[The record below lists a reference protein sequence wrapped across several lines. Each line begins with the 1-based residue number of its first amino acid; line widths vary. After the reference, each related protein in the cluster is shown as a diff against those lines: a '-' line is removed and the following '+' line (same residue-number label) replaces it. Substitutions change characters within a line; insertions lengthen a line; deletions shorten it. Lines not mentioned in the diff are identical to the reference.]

1 MKKIVVFGGAGF
13 LGSHMVDYLNCKYK
27 NRVFSFDLKPHSS
40 LPAEKN
46 IIGDISDKE
55 LVKSALKGT
64 HTVFNYIAVSD
75 IEECIRDPLKAAQIN
90 ICGNAVLME
99 ACIEEKV
106 HRFVFASSV
115 YAESSLGG
123 VYRTTKMASESLIK
137 DYNKYYDLDYTI
149 LRYGTVYGP
158 GSDERNSVHRFVSE
172 ALKKKKIF
180 YHGSGE
186 ERREYIHV
194 YDAARLSEI
203 ALGEEYKNQTLTLTG
218 HKSLK
223 VKDLFAIIR
232 EILNDD
238 VEVELQSKQSEE
250 LLNSHYKTTPYS
262 YKREISSKLVG
273 TQYVDIGA
281 GILQCIREQESAKN
295 KKA

>member
-137 DYNKYYDLDYTI
+137 DTNNFCIPPTWVVPIFKLSPKEI
-149 LRYGTVYGP
+149 IFLV
-158 GSDERNSVHRFVSE
+158 VVS
-172 ALKKKKIF
+172 ALSNQKDIDTSPEDPVKF
-180 YHGSGE
+180 
-186 ERREYIHV
+186 
-194 YDAARLSEI
+194 AALEC
-203 ALGEEYKNQTLTLTG
+203 
-218 HKSLK
+218 
-223 VKDLFAIIR
+223 
-232 EILNDD
+232 
-238 VEVELQSKQSEE
+238 
-250 LLNSHYKTTPYS
+250 
-262 YKREISSKLVG
+262 
-273 TQYVDIGA
+273 
-281 GILQCIREQESAKN
+281 CI
-295 KKA
+295 